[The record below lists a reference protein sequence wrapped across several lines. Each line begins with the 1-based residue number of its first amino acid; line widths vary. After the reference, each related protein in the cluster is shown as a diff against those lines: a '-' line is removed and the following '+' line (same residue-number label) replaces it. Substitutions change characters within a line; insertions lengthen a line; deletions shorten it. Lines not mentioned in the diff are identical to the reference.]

1 MRVLLLTQYVH
12 PEPFPINQLLAP
24 LREVGADVTV
34 LTGQPNYPDGRT
46 YEGYRPWQVTH
57 GQLPDGTPVIR
68 LPTVTRGKR
77 APVRL
82 VLNYVAFV
90 VMASLLGPWLLRGQ
104 RFDAVLV
111 YAPSPITQAFAG
123 WVLARLKR
131 APLVTWVQDL
141 WPESLAATG
150 FVTNRRLL
158 AVVGIGVRWLYRR
171 HDLLL
176 GQSNA
181 FVREISTLAPGAPV
195 AYTPN
200 PGEEIDQPAS
210 AHMADA
216 AGSFNVVFAG
226 NLGTLQALDT
236 ILDAAELL
244 RDDPEI
250 RFTLVGSGSRSDWL
264 ASEVARRGLRQVHL
278 PGRFSKAEMPAI
290 FAGADALLVTLA
302 RQPILAFTIPS
313 KLQSYLSAGRP
324 VLGSL
329 DGEGAELIRRTGA
342 GLVSPAEDAP
352 ALAGNVRR
360 LKAMSPAERASM
372 GEAGHRAFRDD
383 FHPLAVARLIVAQL
397 TACVARRPLTFTS

>member
-1 MRVLLLTQYVH
+1 MRVLLLTQYIH

-24 LREVGADVTV
+24 LREAGANVTV

-46 YEGYRPWQVTH
+46 YQGYRPWQVSR
-57 GQLPDGTPVIR
+57 GRLPDGTPVIR
-68 LPTVTRGKR
+68 LPTVTRGQR

-82 VLNYVAFV
+82 ALNYLTFV
-90 VMASLLGPWLLRGQ
+90 VLASLLGPWLLRGQ
-104 RFDAVLV
+104 RFDVVLV
-111 YAPSPITQAFAG
+111 YGLSPITQAFAG
-123 WVLARLKR
+123 WVLARLMR
-131 APLVTWVQDL
+131 VPLVTWVQDL

-158 AVVGIGVRWLYRR
+158 AVVGVGVRWLYRR

-176 GQSNA
+176 GQSHA
-181 FVREISTLAPGAPV
+181 FVREISALAPGVPV

-210 AHMADA
+210 APPTATGA
-216 AGSFNVVFAG
+216 FKVIFAG

-244 RDDPEI
+244 REDPEI

-264 ASEVARRGLRQVHL
+264 ASEVARRGLRQVDL
-278 PGRFSKAEMPAI
+278 PGRFSKAEMPTV
-290 FAGADALLVTLA
+290 FAGADALLVSLA

-360 LKAMSPAERASM
+360 LKAMSPAQRASM